1 MVYKGLTMLALQITL
16 FIMIVLIILGLI
28 YKRSKTIEALTTIS
42 KGTTLV
48 IRDVKL
54 RIRHEKSIE
63 KQRQIQLDINAL
75 YKELDTFRNKRI

>member
-1 MVYKGLTMLALQITL
+1 MLALQVTL

-63 KQRQIQLDINAL
+63 KQRQIQLDIDAL
-75 YKELDTFRNKRI
+75 YKELDTFRNKRK

>member
-1 MVYKGLTMLALQITL
+1 
-16 FIMIVLIILGLI
+16 MIVLIILGLI

-42 KGTTLV
+42 KGITLV

-54 RIRHEKSIE
+54 KIRHEKSIE
-63 KQRQIQLDINAL
+63 KQRQIQLDIDAL